1 MTRRTKVSSRAAIV
15 EADRVADGAAER
27 HVELVR
33 DPLRHGARREPS
45 RLGVGD
51 GPAHAAPELEAEL
64 GQLGRLARAGLP
76 GHDDDL
82 VIPDR
87 SEQVVATRGDRQLRR
102 VGDLGDRRAPSLHPR
117 PRLGKLLLEARPALL
132 VAPTEPVSLAAQAL
146 LVPQRQLAKRRLVDE
161 WHLCGAEPGGGK
173 RRADGGH
180 PDRE

>member
-1 MTRRTKVSSRAAIV
+1 MSSRAAIV

-51 GPAHAAPELEAEL
+51 GPAHATPELEAEL
-64 GQLGRLARAGLP
+64 GQLRRLARAGLA

-87 SEQVVATRGDRQLRR
+87 SEQVVSTRGYRQLRR
-102 VGDLGDRRAPSLHPR
+102 VGDLGH
-117 PRLGKLLLEARPALL
+117 
-132 VAPTEPVSLAAQAL
+132 
-146 LVPQRQLAKRRLVDE
+146 
-161 WHLCGAEPGGGK
+161 
-173 RRADGGH
+173 
-180 PDRE
+180 